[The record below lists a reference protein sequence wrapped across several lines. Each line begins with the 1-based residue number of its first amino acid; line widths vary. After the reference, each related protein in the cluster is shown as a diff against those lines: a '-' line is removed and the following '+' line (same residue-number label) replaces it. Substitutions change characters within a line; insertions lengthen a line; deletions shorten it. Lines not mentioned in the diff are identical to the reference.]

1 MEYVNLGRTGLVVSR
16 LCLGMMSYGDPKWRS
31 WVLPP
36 DEARPF
42 VKRAVEAGIT
52 FFDTA
57 DMYSMGASE
66 EVTGKLLKEFTR
78 RDEVVLATKFFFR
91 MGELPNRGGLGRK
104 HVFHAIEDA
113 LRRLDVDYVDLLQI
127 HRWDYNTPIEETM
140 EALHDVVKAGYAR
153 FIGASS
159 MYAWQFSKAL
169 HTANLRGTTPFVSM
183 QNHYNLLYR
192 EEEREMIPLCRSEGI
207 GILPWSPL
215 ARGYLT
221 RPAGE
226 KRATVRGDVD
236 DYAVKLYSYPE
247 ADRIIQAVGEIASE
261 RGLTQAQIALAWLLA
276 KPGVTAPIVGAT
288 RMKHLEDALGALEVK
303 LEPAEIERLEA
314 DYVPRPVLG
323 HGYR

>member
-1 MEYVNLGRTGLVVSR
+1 
-16 LCLGMMSYGDPKWRS
+16 
-31 WVLPP
+31 
-36 DEARPF
+36 
-42 VKRAVEAGIT
+42 
-52 FFDTA
+52 
-57 DMYSMGASE
+57 
-66 EVTGKLLKEFTR
+66 
-78 RDEVVLATKFFFR
+78 
-91 MGELPNRGGLGRK
+91 
-104 HVFHAIEDA
+104 
-113 LRRLDVDYVDLLQI
+113 
-127 HRWDYNTPIEETM
+127 
-140 EALHDVVKAGYAR
+140 
-153 FIGASS
+153 

-226 KRATVRGDVD
+226 KRATLRGDVD